1 MNRDISHDRAH
12 RAPTAPGKGVR
23 GTAPSPFRGAAHRSP
38 GAVQNT
44 NRAGRGRRGFANTR
58 AAA

>member
-44 NRAGRGRRGFANTR
+44 NRARRGGRGSVGAV
-58 AAA
+58 AA